1 MYKKKIVLLTE
12 AKKITQT
19 LRREGKKIV
28 FTNGCFDL
36 LHIGHIRTFKF
47 CKRLGDVL
55 IVGLNSDASVRALKG
70 NTRPLVPEKERAE
83 ILSALSDVDY
93 VIVFKTRTPL
103 PLIQAIKP
111 DIHVKGGDYKD
122 VTALPEYP
130 VVKKYGGKVVLASK
144 VKNKSTTN
152 LIKRI
157 QSMKRGNP

>member
-1 MYKKKIVLLTE
+1 MRTKKIITVIQ

-47 CKRLGDVL
+47 CKRHGDVL

-70 NTRPLVPEKERAE
+70 KARPLVPEKERAE

-93 VIVFKTRTPL
+93 VVIFKTSTPVL
-103 PLIQAIKP
+103 LIQALKP
-111 DIHVKGGDYKD
+111 DVHVKGGDYSRAKD
-122 VTALPEYP
+122 LPEHDI
-130 VVKKYGGKVVLASK
+130 VKQYGGKVVLAPH
-144 VKNKSTTN
+144 VKNRSTTN
-152 LIKRI
+152 FLKRI
-157 QSMKRGNP
+157 QCVKS